1 MSEEHFFETSV
12 YWYKTVGLTPRK
24 TRCFFV
30 LPVRNRTI
38 AYICIGFT
46 GNTKTHTWG
55 YRWNKFQI
63 EYTWQKWSYWQI
75 SKPLEVYCIMPNS
88 TQLEASGFQITG
100 ILYQIPAE
108 FSAENPLTCWV
119 GLSLKYLII
128 LCHQERGSLIEIFSC
143 IINIFTNL
151 YIMCTTQESWHKK
164 RGGKY

>member
-1 MSEEHFFETSV
+1 MSEEHCFETWV
-12 YWYKTVGLTPRK
+12 HWHQTIGLTPQK

-30 LPVRNRTI
+30 LPVRNPTI

-46 GNTKTHTWG
+46 GNKKPHTSG

-63 EYTWQKWSYWQI
+63 EYTWKKRSYCQV

-108 FSAENPLTCWV
+108 FSAENPLTFWV
-119 GLSLKYLII
+119 GLYLKYLII
-128 LCHQERGSLIEIFSC
+128 LCHQERGSLIENFSC
-143 IINIFTNL
+143 TTNIFTNL
-151 YIMCTTQESWHKK
+151 YIMWTAQESLDRK